1 MNMDVK
7 ITGIRYKSEPQKG
20 AVFYI
25 AETDRGIIKGKS
37 HLELEIN
44 QNFQIEGE
52 WQISKYN
59 GQREFLFRS
68 IIPSLPVTPRAR
80 FEYACSITK
89 GIGDYLQEKIW
100 EAVGESWDDS
110 DLSGIPG
117 IGRETK
123 AAWQTTLIQI
133 KNQKEQANIFAWML
147 QAGLTA
153 NMAAA
158 AWNKW
163 DKDAGGI
170 IQQNPYRLTE
180 LPNYGFK
187 AVDAMVTNSKEWS
200 IGMLDPRRI
209 KAAVLYLLDE
219 NAASGHT
226 AIRMPE
232 FQSRIEDVC
241 KGINRED
248 VCKLMKEISE
258 VIVIN
263 IEWGE
268 DAASISRKKDFDDEN
283 SIWRRWRWN

>member
-1 MNMDVK
+1 MIEAKVTK
-7 ITGIRYKSEPQKG
+7 IRYASEPQSG
-20 AVFYI
+20 ATFYI
-25 AETDRGIIKGKS
+25 AETDKGIIKGKS
-37 HLELEIN
+37 QIGISEN
-44 QNFQIEGE
+44 QYVRLDGD
-52 WQISKYN
+52 WQISKFN

-68 IIPSLPVTPRAR
+68 IIPMLPVSSRAR

-89 GIGDYLQEKIW
+89 GIGEHLQEKIW
-100 EAVGESWDDS
+100 EAVGEKWEISS
-110 DLSGIPG
+110 LENIPG
-117 IGRETK
+117 VGRETRS
-123 AAWQTTLIQI
+123 AWRTTLIELQ
-133 KNQKEQANIFAWML
+133 NQAERAEIFAWML

-158 AWNKW
+158 AWAKW

-209 KAAVLYLLDE
+209 KAAILYLLHE
-219 NAASGHT
+219 NAASGNT

-268 DAASISRKKDFDDEN
+268 DAASVARRKDFDDETR
-283 SIWRRWRWN
+283 IWRRWK